1 MRVNKGAA
9 IKTGSGIK
17 LKILE
22 VYCSIEAQIVLI
34 RDQGPKWKRQPASRP
49 AIEFGRDAIELI
61 FKIKIEIEDLIEQIT
76 NWRLIWI
83 LT

>member
-9 IKTGSGIK
+9 IKTGSGVK

-22 VYCSIEAQIVLI
+22 VYCSIEGQIVLI
-34 RDQGPKWKRQPASRP
+34 RDQGPKWKRRPASRP
-49 AIEFGRDAIELI
+49 VIEFGRDAIELI
-61 FKIKIEIEDLIEQIT
+61 FKIKIAIEDLIEQIT